1 MVRYEAL
8 HSRASLVKT
17 RKLRSPIP
25 IGRGFLIF
33 RGPVY
38 GFENIGGFVLKV
50 RLVRFQKIR
59 KFCRGKWGW
68 VYRPTLTSPHLTS
81 PHLTSP
87 HLTSPH
93 LTSPHL
99 TSPHL
104 PRLRYFMQFGT
115 SSPGTN
121 DEPPTLS
128 KPRNNAFRT
137 EGVAAR
143 TVNQSVA
150 ASRNS
155 ERFITRVDILH
166 LSGAEQQSQVAIR
179 EIARRYNLPSRLRKR
194 AASTARDAVN
204 GSFDPSGSDQIRP
217 RRTKT
222 RIMIKIMPM
231 RPTPRCP

>member
-1 MVRYEAL
+1 
-8 HSRASLVKT
+8 VKT

-38 GFENIGGFVLKV
+38 GFENIGRFVLKV

-99 TSPHL
+99 TSPA
-104 PRLRYFMQFGT
+104 
-115 SSPGTN
+115 
-121 DEPPTLS
+121 PP
-128 KPRNNAFRT
+128 AVFY
-137 EGVAAR
+137 
-143 TVNQSVA
+143 
-150 ASRNS
+150 
-155 ERFITRVDILH
+155 
-166 LSGAEQQSQVAIR
+166 AIWDKLTGDQR
-179 EIARRYNLPSRLRKR
+179 R
-194 AASTARDAVN
+194 AAH
-204 GSFDPSGSDQIRP
+204 SF
-217 RRTKT
+217 KAE
-222 RIMIKIMPM
+222 K
-231 RPTPRCP
+231 

>member
-1 MVRYEAL
+1 MVGYEAL

-99 TSPHL
+99 ISPHLISPHLTSPHL
-104 PRLRYFMQFGT
+104 T
-115 SSPGTN
+115 SPHLTSPHLTSPHLTSPHLTSPHLTSPA
-121 DEPPTLS
+121 PP
-128 KPRNNAFRT
+128 AVFY
-137 EGVAAR
+137 
-143 TVNQSVA
+143 
-150 ASRNS
+150 
-155 ERFITRVDILH
+155 
-166 LSGAEQQSQVAIR
+166 AIWDKLTGDQR
-179 EIARRYNLPSRLRKR
+179 R
-194 AASTARDAVN
+194 AAH
-204 GSFDPSGSDQIRP
+204 SF
-217 RRTKT
+217 KAE
-222 RIMIKIMPM
+222 K
-231 RPTPRCP
+231 

>member
-38 GFENIGGFVLKV
+38 GFENIGRFVLKV

-104 PRLRYFMQFGT
+104 T
-115 SSPGTN
+115 SPHLTSPHLTCPACGILCN
-121 DEPPTLS
+121 LGQAHRGPTTSRPL
-128 KPRNNAFRT
+128 F
-137 EGVAAR
+137 
-143 TVNQSVA
+143 QS
-150 ASRNS
+150 
-155 ERFITRVDILH
+155 
-166 LSGAEQQSQVAIR
+166 R
-179 EIARRYNLPSRLRKR
+179 EIMRSGRK
-194 AASTARDAVN
+194 AS
-204 GSFDPSGSDQIRP
+204 P
-217 RRTKT
+217 RER
-222 RIMIKIMPM
+222 
-231 RPTPRCP
+231 

>member
-38 GFENIGGFVLKV
+38 GFENIGRFVLKV

-87 HLTSPH
+87 HLI
-93 LTSPHL
+93 
-99 TSPHL
+99 SPHL

-222 RIMIKIMPM
+222 RRMIKIMPM